1 MRHCPG
7 NAGDRHGQHK
17 EPHDLN
23 AQAHSIFSYAASVT
37 QSCNT
42 RGLMEIIRK
51 GFSAVWKI
59 KVRCKRTLLHAVPSR
74 LKRTDKPIC
83 SRCNIFQ
90 EIRRWQLGRMANMP
104 KSPAMEEIISTLTY
118 RVTLGKTHL
127 FIDGGLRKPTL

>member
-1 MRHCPG
+1 
-7 NAGDRHGQHK
+7 
-17 EPHDLN
+17 
-23 AQAHSIFSYAASVT
+23 
-37 QSCNT
+37 
-42 RGLMEIIRK
+42 MEIIRK
-51 GFSAVWKI
+51 GFSTVWKI

-127 FIDGGLRKPTL
+127 FIDRGVVETDPVVLNLRGEHRRSENGMSARTYAKQRLKTGGLKLQRP